1 MGVLITVCICQKS
14 GLNTAR
20 ASDKQPCL
28 PTTQILLIDQ
38 MGLLRATFAL
48 AKIAFVGGSIA
59 DRGGHNALEPA
70 AFGVPSVMGP
80 YTYNNPAICQ
90 TLLDAGALYKVSDA
104 QDIAR
109 QCRLWLENEELRTT
123 AGQAGKTVLAAN
135 GGAIDATLKVLGLY
149 TQNWRNSSMF
159 HAYEKRKFTTED
171 TEALLHRENKNIDLC
186 IVDFKKCYELMVY
199 IILNYP
205 FWGGSFRFGYYCRVR
220 KKSTKAFASWA

>member
-149 TQNWRNSSMF
+149 TQN
-159 HAYEKRKFTTED
+159 
-171 TEALLHRENKNIDLC
+171 
-186 IVDFKKCYELMVY
+186 
-199 IILNYP
+199 
-205 FWGGSFRFGYYCRVR
+205 
-220 KKSTKAFASWA
+220 